1 MITPRE
7 RELLDRVVERDE
19 NLKIHRSE
27 LEMQGEELKETQE
40 VLMKILRASFELTG
54 TDELLERFKSVR

>member
-54 TDELLERFKSVR
+54 TDELLERLKSVR